1 MLQRQK
7 RGAASR
13 GAAGD
18 VVSRL
23 RELTVPA
30 RHEHQPQR
38 RGDLRRGR
46 ERQVTLAFGATTT
59 SVAPS
64 LLAIGVS
71 RRPGLG
77 GQDRAAPPLQHVTN
91 RRDGNCERRLKSAAR
106 GGRKVQRWVG
116 FGIYS
121 GWPVAPRKGL
131 SGRRGRAALPSA
143 GVPEAIALALRL
155 EDVAAVRE
163 PVEGGPREV
172 HL

>member
-106 GGRKVQRWVG
+106 GGRKVQRW
-116 FGIYS
+116 
-121 GWPVAPRKGL
+121 GWVWNLLRQVICSKDR
-131 SGRRGRAALPSA
+131 SVRPS
-143 GVPEAIALALRL
+143 VLL
-155 EDVAAVRE
+155 VAAVSE
-163 PVEGGPREV
+163 